1 MDALAT
7 SFKSESPKPKHQRG
21 SPCLFVI
28 QKWQKNFSSS
38 VDGPFHLQS
47 QAQEARDVEMSLES
61 YGSFATAPYYR
72 TDVMA
77 EAWKNDDQSVSM
89 HF

>member
-1 MDALAT
+1 
-7 SFKSESPKPKHQRG
+7 
-21 SPCLFVI
+21 
-28 QKWQKNFSSS
+28 

-61 YGSFATAPYYR
+61 HGSFATAPYYR